1 MSGMEL
7 ISKEE
12 DLSKRRIAYIDFMNI
27 WACFGVVCLHCSGSV
42 FEYGQIETR
51 LWLLSMLVQTIMH
64 PAVPLFFMITGT
76 TLLEY
81 RKKYS
86 TKVYF
91 KKRFL
96 RTGIPFVFWSIFYL
110 YRPVFMDKTEM
121 PGWEE
126 FRNAILNNQAI
137 GIFWFFYSLFA
148 IYLCIPVF
156 SLLIEHGYKVVAYIC
171 ILSFLSVAIYPV
183 IIRFVFPVY
192 GEILPTFFS
201 GYIGYVF
208 LGWLIYRKEISSK
221 IRKVIYFF
229 GILGAILLFAGTW
242 YLSFRGGAIDEFFME
257 YTSIACY
264 PLSAAVMVFGRYANW
279 DRLYSFIAPEK
290 ISKIAGA
297 GLGIY
302 LVHLFYIELS
312 EKIGILAVHPMY
324 YTIIMPFAI
333 YLVSLIT
340 VLLLQKIPI
349 IRKVLP

>member
-1 MSGMEL
+1 MEQMKK
-7 ISKEE
+7 KEL
-12 DLSKRRIAYIDFMNI
+12 LSRKRIAYIDFMNI
-27 WACFGVVCLHCSGSV
+27 WACFGVVCLHCSGYV

-51 LWLLSMLVQTIMH
+51 LWMLSMLIQTIMH
-64 PAVPLFFMITGT
+64 PAVPIFFMITGT

-96 RTGIPFVFWSIFYL
+96 RTGIPFVFWSVFYL
-110 YRPVFMDKTEM
+110 YRSVFMEKTEM

-126 FRNAILNNQAI
+126 LRNAILNNQAT
-137 GIFWFFYSLFA
+137 GIFWFFYALFA

-156 SLLIEHGYKVVAYIC
+156 SLLVEHGYKVVEYIC
-171 ILSFLSVAIYPV
+171 ILSFLAVAVYPV
-183 IIRFVFPVY
+183 LTRFYFPIYEGIV
-192 GEILPTFFS
+192 PTFFT

-208 LGWLIYRKEISSK
+208 WGWLIYRKEISRK
-221 IRKVIYFF
+221 MRKVIYFL
-229 GILGAILLFAGTW
+229 GIAGAILLFAGTW
-242 YLSFRGGAIDEFFME
+242 CLSARGGAIDEFFME
-257 YTSIACY
+257 YTSLACY
-264 PLSAAVMVFGRYANW
+264 PLSVAVMVFGRYANW